1 MFYSYTNKWTADK
14 RRGGVIS
21 AVITSDQVGVGISF
35 CVFLPGSSQSFVFLI
50 KGKQSKQTPHW
61 IYKSEK
67 WLTTVFISL
76 RSGINYNIMA
86 LTQYL
91 NKYCDY
97 CFMSVKKKK
106 TPEKC
111 FFCWFK
117 NTTTP
122 QFSCVTHFK
131 PLKQQRFLVLPPRE
145 RLLNR
150 ILASAAWRVLKMEIM
165 FWYWSCFTLSIQIL
179 KEEMDQDILL
189 ESFLSLGRV
198 DHMTMV
204 MALHPAYLSCFLK
217 AQHALLELDGPLP
230 CHWRHYIVLM
240 VRHEYHI
247 MLETLWHLVC
257 FSAFEDLARVC
268 AIGARDK

>member
-106 TPEKC
+106 LLR
-111 FFCWFK
+111 
-117 NTTTP
+117 NV
-122 QFSCVTHFK
+122 SSAG
-131 PLKQQRFLVLPPRE
+131 LKTQQHLSFLVWLTSSLSSSKGFWFCLQE
-145 RLLNR
+145 KDFWTGSLL
-150 ILASAAWRVLKMEIM
+150 V
-165 FWYWSCFTLSIQIL
+165 
-179 KEEMDQDILL
+179 
-189 ESFLSLGRV
+189 
-198 DHMTMV
+198 
-204 MALHPAYLSCFLK
+204 
-217 AQHALLELDGPLP
+217 QHDA
-230 CHWRHYIVLM
+230 C
-240 VRHEYHI
+240 
-247 MLETLWHLVC
+247 
-257 FSAFEDLARVC
+257 
-268 AIGARDK
+268 